1 LVRFDYGNIYF
12 IEGDPAQMM
21 MALYG
26 GLIIGFAAALL
37 MIFNGRIMGISG
49 IAGTFINM
57 LFTPKARSAQS
68 GEFAWRGF
76 FILGMLLGGVVLAR
90 FTNIF
95 TEASM
100 VTSNP
105 VVLIVAGLLVGVGT
119 RLGWGCTS
127 GHGICGIAR
136 FSGRSVI
143 ATIIF
148 IAAGMVAVALVNALF
163 AAGGN

>member
-1 LVRFDYGNIYF
+1 
-12 IEGDPAQMM
+12 MM

-26 GLIIGFAAALL
+26 GLIIGLAAALL
-37 MIFNGRIMGISG
+37 MLFNGRIMGISG
-49 IAGTFINM
+49 IAATFVNM
-57 LFTPKARSAQS
+57 LFTPKARAAQA

-76 FILGMLLGGVVLAR
+76 FILGMLLGGVVLAQY
-90 FTNIF
+90 TNIF
-95 TEASM
+95 KEASM

-105 VVLIVAGLLVGVGT
+105 VVLIIAGLLVGIGT

-143 ATIIF
+143 ATMIF
-148 IAAGMVAVALVNALF
+148 IAAGMVAVAVVNALF
-163 AAGGN
+163 TAAGGN

>member
-1 LVRFDYGNIYF
+1 
-12 IEGDPAQMM
+12 MM

-37 MIFNGRIMGISG
+37 MLFNGRIMGISG

-57 LFTPKARSAQS
+57 LFTPAARTAQK
-68 GEFAWRGF
+68 GEFSWRGLF
-76 FILGMLLGGVVLAR
+76 LVGMLLGGVVLAK
-90 FTNIF
+90 FTSVF
-95 TEASM
+95 ADASM

-105 VVLIVAGLLVGVGT
+105 IVLTIAGLLVGVGT

-136 FSGRSVI
+136 FSGRSVV
-143 ATIIF
+143 ATMLF
-148 IAAGMVAVALVNALF
+148 IAAGMAFVAIANAVMN
-163 AAGGN
+163 AMGGGVQ

>member
-1 LVRFDYGNIYF
+1 
-12 IEGDPAQMM
+12 MM

-37 MIFNGRIMGISG
+37 MLFNGRIMGISG

-57 LFTPKARSAQS
+57 LFTPAARTAQK
-68 GEFAWRGF
+68 GEFSWRGLF
-76 FILGMLLGGVVLAR
+76 LVGMLLGGVVLAK
-90 FTNIF
+90 FTSVF
-95 TEASM
+95 ADASM

-105 VVLIVAGLLVGVGT
+105 IVLAIAGLLVGVGT

-136 FSGRSVI
+136 FSGRSVV
-143 ATIIF
+143 ATMLF
-148 IAAGMVAVALVNALF
+148 IAAGMAFVAIANAVMN
-163 AAGGN
+163 AMGGGVQ

>member
-1 LVRFDYGNIYF
+1 
-12 IEGDPAQMM
+12 MM

-37 MIFNGRIMGISG
+37 MLFNGRIMGISG

-57 LFTPKARSAQS
+57 LFTPAARTAQK
-68 GEFAWRGF
+68 GEFSWRGLF
-76 FILGMLLGGVVLAR
+76 LVGMLLGGVVLAK
-90 FTNIF
+90 FTSVF
-95 TEASM
+95 ADASM

-105 VVLIVAGLLVGVGT
+105 IVLAIAGLLVGVGT

-136 FSGRSVI
+136 FSGRSVV
-143 ATIIF
+143 ATMLF
-148 IAAGMVAVALVNALF
+148 IAAGMAFVAIANAVMNSM
-163 AAGGN
+163 GGGVQ

>member
-1 LVRFDYGNIYF
+1 
-12 IEGDPAQMM
+12 MM

-37 MIFNGRIMGISG
+37 MLFNGRIMGISG

-57 LFTPKARSAQS
+57 LFTPAARTAQK
-68 GEFAWRGF
+68 GEFSWRGLF
-76 FILGMLLGGVVLAR
+76 LVGMLLGGVVLAK
-90 FTNIF
+90 FTSVF
-95 TEASM
+95 VDASM

-105 VVLIVAGLLVGVGT
+105 LVLAIAGILVGVGT

-136 FSGRSVI
+136 FSGRSVV
-143 ATIIF
+143 ATMLF
-148 IAAGMVAVALVNALF
+148 IAAGMAFVAIANAVMN
-163 AAGGN
+163 AMGGGVQ

>member
-1 LVRFDYGNIYF
+1 
-12 IEGDPAQMM
+12 MM

-26 GLIIGFAAALL
+26 GLIIGLAAVLL

-49 IAGTFINM
+49 IAGTFVNM
-57 LFTPKARSAQS
+57 LFTPKARTAQS

-76 FILGMLLGGVVLAR
+76 FILGMLLGGIGLSQ

-100 VTSNP
+100 VSSNP

-119 RLGWGCTS
+119 RMGWGCTS

-136 FSGRSVI
+136 FSGRSVM

-148 IAAGMVAVALVNALF
+148 IAAGMGAVAVANALF
-163 AAGGN
+163 NATGGN

>member
-1 LVRFDYGNIYF
+1 
-12 IEGDPAQMM
+12 MM

-57 LFTPKARSAQS
+57 LFTPKARKAQS

-76 FILGMLLGGVVLAR
+76 FLLGMLLGGVVLAQY
-90 FTNIF
+90 TSIF
-95 TEASM
+95 KEASM
-100 VTSNP
+100 VSSNP
-105 VVLIVAGLLVGVGT
+105 LVLIVAGLLVGIGT

-143 ATIIF
+143 ATMIF
-148 IAAGMVAVALVNALF
+148 IAAGMAAVAVVNALF
-163 AAGGN
+163 SAVGGN